1 MPAVDGFGRR
11 SNGLDSE
18 TGEQIELLD
27 LAPPLVEHTGFVTTL
42 GERVARF
49 AAVRHAS
56 YVHLRRLDR
65 PSADRLELV
74 SDFTPGWRLSELLD
88 ESSGGDLRLDITIV
102 IALLRQLLPA
112 VALYS
117 RHNRDAA
124 IGALS
129 VERLIVTPRRGSSS
143 RSMPLGQRS
152 RS

>member
-1 MPAVDGFGRR
+1 MPAVDGFGQRT
-11 SNGLDSE
+11 NGIDSE

-27 LAPPLVEHTGFVTTL
+27 LATPLVEHTGFVTTL

-88 ESSGGDLRLDITIV
+88 ESSARECSGSTS
-102 IALLRQLLPA
+102 P
-112 VALYS
+112 
-117 RHNRDAA
+117 
-124 IGALS
+124 
-129 VERLIVTPRRGSSS
+129 SSS
-143 RSMPLGQRS
+143 RCCGSCFPRS
-152 RS
+152 RSTAVTIVMPRSARSRWSA